1 MSGTELCQI
10 MRERM
15 PADVSIYAL
24 TAQVLP
30 GESESVLNKGF
41 DEVLIKPF
49 KADDLLALIAK
60 TKVEM
65 QIQPQTELDLSKLE
79 KMTFGDNRQLTKI
92 LKRFTEDCIDDIAE
106 LRISIGNQDS
116 WKIAL
121 LLHRI
126 AGRVSQMGASELA
139 AEFRLAEMEFSEEEK
154 LSEAQINTILLLTD
168 KLQHLIKH
176 LRVIYLIDEIATE
189 TV

>member
-1 MSGTELCQI
+1 
-10 MRERM
+10 
-15 PADVSIYAL
+15 
-24 TAQVLP
+24 
-30 GESESVLNKGF
+30 
-41 DEVLIKPF
+41 VLIKPF

-60 TKVEM
+60 TKVKAET
-65 QIQPQTELDLSKLE
+65 QPQIEIDLSKLE

-106 LRISIGNQDS
+106 LRIGIGNQDN
-116 WKIAL
+116 WKITL

-126 AGRVSQMGASELA
+126 AGRVSQIGASELA
-139 AEFRLAEMEFSEEEK
+139 ADFRLAEIEFSEEEK
-154 LSEAQINTILLLTD
+154 LSEVQINTILLLTD

-176 LRVIYLIDEIATE
+176 MRVIYLIDEIATE